1 MSWFLSG
8 YVSGCQTY
16 CYNDKSLNHKI
27 LVGRGLWTSSSAIP
41 TTQRRTSFKVC
52 PGIFQINFEYL
63 QGIKILA
70 LLRTSPTALIQTLY
84 RFFFLD
90 LQLEFPKRQSCFLS
104 FCVHLWEDCCS
115 IFCNTQAR
123 GDRNLIPFLP
133 SLLHAEQIH
142 FAVLPTVWYIPQPW
156 TIFMVLSPVCWYL
169 SGW

>member
-70 LLRTSPTALIQTLY
+70 LLRTSPTALMCSWLPAICSPGDQVLFCRDPPASQHADSIIAKCY
-84 RFFFLD
+84 SILGARVFIFGR
-90 LQLEFPKRQSCFLS
+90 LEFHKDSVISSILVKCKLSCIFWEILS
-104 FCVHLWEDCCS
+104 C
-115 IFCNTQAR
+115 I
-123 GDRNLIPFLP
+123 
-133 SLLHAEQIH
+133 
-142 FAVLPTVWYIPQPW
+142 
-156 TIFMVLSPVCWYL
+156 
-169 SGW
+169 